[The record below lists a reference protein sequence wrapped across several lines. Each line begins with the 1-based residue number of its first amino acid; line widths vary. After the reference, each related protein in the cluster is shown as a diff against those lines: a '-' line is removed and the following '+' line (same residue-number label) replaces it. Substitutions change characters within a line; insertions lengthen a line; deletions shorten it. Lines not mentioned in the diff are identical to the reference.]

1 MSPQKRKTVL
11 VQEEME
17 RSILHGLAHEW
28 ETALWV
34 LSSAN
39 RKLMRK
45 PLLSVR
51 DMKGTWGNWS
61 GEKREIC
68 LSRKLVLNH
77 PWDAVREVFL
87 HEIAHQ
93 FAEEVLGAHNEP
105 PHGPAFKKACYLLRA
120 NPKAS
125 GNYQPIDERLS
136 RDPARSE
143 DKIMLRV
150 KKLMALAESQNRH
163 EAEAAMA
170 KAHEFIEKYNLALL
184 EQEDGRDFISVFVGK
199 PALRHHREEYHLA
212 HFLQD
217 SYFVQ
222 GIWIPAYVLEKGA
235 MGSVLEITG
244 TIPNIKIASYVYDFV
259 RRFIASQW
267 SQYNS
272 DKGLNRYR
280 RTDFAV
286 GIIEGFCSKLKCQ
299 DETHKRAEKRYG
311 LMKIQDPLLRDY
323 MAYKYPRTMKSS
335 RRVSNQDGNVLKD
348 GRSIGRKLVI
358 HKGISEKASNRRL
371 SIGT

>member
-1 MSPQKRKTVL
+1 
-11 VQEEME
+11 ME
-17 RSILHGLAHEW
+17 RSILHGLAYEW

-34 LSSAN
+34 LSSAY

-45 PLLSVR
+45 PMFSLR
-51 DMKGTWGNWS
+51 DMKGRWGNWS

-77 PWDAVREVFL
+77 PWEAIREVLL

-93 FAEEVLGAHNEP
+93 FAEEALGAHNEP
-105 PHGPAFKKACYLLRA
+105 PHGPSFKNACHLLRA

-125 GNYQPIDERLS
+125 GNYQPIDERVS
-136 RDPARSE
+136 RDPERSE

-150 KKLMALAESQNRH
+150 KKLMALAESQNQH

-170 KAHEFIEKYNLALL
+170 KAHEFIEKYNLDLL
-184 EQEDGRDFISVFVGK
+184 DQDGNRDFVSVFVGN
-199 PALRHHREEYHLA
+199 PALRHHREDYHLA
-212 HFLQD
+212 HLLQD

-222 GIWIPAYVLEKGA
+222 GIWISAYVLGKGK

-244 TIPNIKIASYVYDFV
+244 TIQNIKIAGYVYDFV
-259 RRFIASQW
+259 RRFIDSQW
-267 SQYNS
+267 AQYNK

-280 RTDFAV
+280 KTDFAV
-286 GIIEGFCSKLKCQ
+286 GIVEGFSSKLKSQ
-299 DETHKRAEKRYG
+299 DEKKKGVKKRYG
-311 LMKIQDPLLRDY
+311 LIKIEDPLLQNY
-323 MAYKYPRTMKSS
+323 MAYRYPRTMKFN

-358 HKGISEKASNRRL
+358 HKGVSEKARNRRL
-371 SIGT
+371 SIGK